1 MQTATMRNDRR
12 SIFGWA
18 MYDWANSAYTTTTLA
33 VLLPAIF
40 TGEIMP
46 EGGISILG
54 RLVDGESLFSYM
66 VSAAALIAFVLS
78 PVMGA
83 IGDFAARKLRFLR
96 TFAYT
101 GA

>member
-1 MQTATMRNDRR
+1 MRNDRR

-46 EGGISILG
+46 EGGITVLG
-54 RLVDGESLFSYM
+54 RMVDGESLFSYM
-66 VSAAALIAFVLS
+66 VSAAALLAFVLS

-83 IGDFAARKLRFLR
+83 VGEIHAPKHTVNHTMA
-96 TFAYT
+96 
-101 GA
+101 